1 MRSILIW
8 VAKVVQVEIARVL
21 QGAHKSSC
29 ESHWQEGEW
38 EQVDEQL
45 STAEVGR
52 GSSLDL

>member
-1 MRSILIW
+1 VRSILIR

-21 QGAHKSSC
+21 PGAHRSSC
-29 ESHWQEGEW
+29 ESHWREGEW